1 MLEDSRNNDRRR
13 STEAAASMPHHFFR
27 QETRRVVSDDW
38 MRHLWAEKELIISLP
53 LTSGIGK
60 LFLEEYVRHSIVFV
74 QRL

>member
-27 QETRRVVSDDW
+27 QETREASDDW

-74 QRL
+74 KRL

>member
-13 STEAAASMPHHFFR
+13 STEAAASMPHRFFR
-27 QETRRVVSDDW
+27 QETRVASDDW
-38 MRHLWAEKELIISLP
+38 MRHLWAEKELIICLP

-74 QRL
+74 KRL